1 MLDLDKLSQEISSKI
16 TQINNRQELDSFKTF
31 YLGKKGTITEAFK
44 GMGQVA
50 PDQKKDY
57 AAKLN
62 NIKSNLIDKI
72 NSTQSKFDLKE
83 IEEYYMNNFGIT
95 VNWYALYSPSSLSI
109 KNIPNKED
117 IPYIPT
123 DEIRGELMKEEV
135 PSELEKGYEYI
146 RSLEDHRG
154 FKILGRNS

>member
-1 MLDLDKLSQEISSKI
+1 MYSQHLKH
-16 TQINNRQELDSFKTF
+16 
-31 YLGKKGTITEAFK
+31 
-44 GMGQVA
+44 
-50 PDQKKDY
+50 
-57 AAKLN
+57 
-62 NIKSNLIDKI
+62 
-72 NSTQSKFDLKE
+72 FDLKE

-95 VNWYALYSPSSLSI
+95 VNWYALYKPSSLSI

-146 RSLEDHRG
+146 RSLEEHRG